1 MIYDWF
7 DWKWNFVYVLVY
19 QLSVAGLTRI
29 FAIIYDSLY
38 LYLWWIKIPI
48 EVFMIGKEQWNSILT
63 LYRLHS
69 LFSWL
74 FGVRIA
80 VWVTDIFIVT
90 FCFVVFHNGTFFL
103 SGLSSPN
110 TKFGTRMTK
119 KFRGK
124 VNKTEQKNSQKKCSK
139 KSNFCLNFLISPGS
153 VLHWWYLI
161 ISDNVKLNIPC
172 KVSHENRFDKHLI
185 VIRI

>member
-1 MIYDWF
+1 M
-7 DWKWNFVYVLVY
+7 VY

-29 FAIIYDSLY
+29 FAIIYGNLY

-48 EVFMIGKEQWNSILT
+48 EVFMIWQRAMKLLHSILT

-103 SGLSSPN
+103 SGLSAPN
-110 TKFGTRMTK
+110 TKFGIRMTK

-124 VNKTEQKNSQKKCSK
+124 VNKTEQQNSQKKCSK
-139 KSNFCLNFLISPGS
+139 KSNFRLNILISPGS
-153 VLHWWYLI
+153 FLHLI

-172 KVSHENRFDKHLI
+172 KVSHKNRFDKHLI
-185 VIRI
+185 VIRN